1 MRTIAL
7 YFLTFISLNSIA
19 QVEKGVVLEAL
30 QDAKY
35 LIAHAKYMEA
45 RLRLKDVEDFSLY
58 KDSIAYFL
66 DKIDL
71 LDGKYD
77 REGELTEGMKFV
89 IRKGKCGYVNAIGKE
104 IVPIKYDYEKG
115 VIKDGRYV
123 KNTKEEYVERWYRSY
138 PLVRIKL
145 NGKYGFVNRMGR
157 EIFPPKYDET
167 NGTYF
172 WDRLDVMKV
181 RLGDKYGLINSEGK
195 EIVPCI
201 YQDAK
206 GWSLADNTPFVVK
219 KNGKY
224 AYVDSK
230 GKLLTDF
237 HYSSADCPYL
247 GISKKLAPV
256 CKDGKYGYLNEKCEV
271 VIPLQYQFADL
282 FTEGLAAVVQNN
294 KVGFINEDGKVIIPF
309 LYDVAYANYSDGKVG
324 LSWSSFNDG
333 NAVLKKNGKWGIID
347 KQGNPITEFKYDWC
361 SSVMSIGNYEMTCGG
376 KTVYLDILGHEYSTE
391 KGRDEQ
397 SSKNMLEAA
406 EKGNPDAQWYVSWN
420 YYQQNGEYAQ
430 DLKKSYDWC
439 VKAANAGVRQA
450 MDALGKK
457 YYYGKGCEKNLFEA
471 FKWFSKAAD
480 DGMPNSM
487 YFLGWMYEHG
497 QGTFTNRGLA
507 IKYYKRA
514 AIKGNEDAI
523 KRLRSLSIDVEELT
537 IDDYSL

>member
-71 LDGKYD
+71 FEGKYD
-77 REGELTEGMKFV
+77 REGELTGGIKFV
-89 IRKGKCGYVNAIGKE
+89 IRKGKCGYVNASGKE

-115 VIKDGRYV
+115 VIKDGRYI
-123 KNTKEEYVERWYRSY
+123 KNTKEEYVEKWYRSY

-157 EIFPPKYDET
+157 EIIPPKYDET

-172 WDRLDVMKV
+172 WDRLNVMKV

-219 KNGKY
+219 KDGKY
-224 AYVDSK
+224 AYINSK

-237 HYSSADCPYL
+237 QYSSAEYSFGY
-247 GISKKLAPV
+247 GISKKLAVV
-256 CKDGKYGYLNEKCEV
+256 CRNGQYGYINEKCEE
-271 VIPLQYQFADL
+271 VIPLQYQYADT
-282 FTEGLAAVVQNN
+282 FYEGLAAVVKDN
-294 KVGFINEDGKVIIPF
+294 KVGFINENGEVVIPF
-309 LYDVAYANYSDGKVG
+309 VYEVEYSNDSDGRC
-324 LSWSSFNDG
+324 LAWSSFHDG
-333 NAVLKKNGKWGIID
+333 NAVLKKNGKWGIIG
-347 KQGNPITEFKYDWC
+347 KQGNLITEFKYDMC
-361 SSVMSIGNYEMTCGG
+361 RSMRTNGNYEMTYGG
-376 KTVYLDILGHEYSTE
+376 KRVYLDILGHEYSTE
-391 KGRDEQ
+391 KERDEHT
-397 SSKNMLEAA
+397 SKTMLEAA
-406 EKGNPDAQWYVSWN
+406 EKGNPDAQWYVS
-420 YYQQNGEYAQ
+420 YYYSNSEYKME
-430 DLKKSYDWC
+430 LKKSYDWC
-439 VKAANAGVRQA
+439 VKAANSGVRQA

-457 YYYGKGCEKNLFEA
+457 YYYGEGCEKNLFEA

-480 DGMPNSM
+480 SGMSNSM

-497 QGTFTNRGLA
+497 QGTSTNRGLA

-514 AIKGNEDAI
+514 AIEGNEASI
-523 KRLRSLSIDVEELT
+523 KRLRSLSVDVEELK

>member
-1 MRTIAL
+1 MRFITL
-7 YFLTFISLNSIA
+7 YFMAFISLNSIA

-35 LIAHAKYMEA
+35 LIANAKYIEA

-71 LDGKYD
+71 LEGKYD

-123 KNTKEEYVERWYRSY
+123 KNTNEEYVERWYRSY

-167 NGTYF
+167 NNTYF
-172 WDRLDVMKV
+172 WNRLRVMEV
-181 RLGDKYGLINSEGK
+181 RLGDKYGLINSEGE

-206 GWSLADNTPFVVK
+206 GEYMSENTPSVVK

-224 AYVDSK
+224 AYVDKK
-230 GKLLTDF
+230 GELLTDF
-237 HYSSADCPYL
+237 QYDSADNFFGH
-247 GISKKLAPV
+247 GISKKLAVV
-256 CKDGKYGYLNEKCEV
+256 CKDGRYGYVNEKCQE
-271 VIPLQYQFADL
+271 VIPLQYQSAKEFR
-282 FTEGLAAVVQNN
+282 EGLAVVVQNN
-294 KVGFINEDGKVIIPF
+294 KVGFINEEGVIVIPF
-309 LYDVAYANYSDGKVG
+309 LYDDEVWGHVD
-324 LSWSSFNDG
+324 FG

-347 KQGNPITEFKYDWC
+347 KQGENITEFKYDRVKRID
-361 SSVMSIGNYEMTCGG
+361 SGGDYDMVCGE
-376 KTVYLDILGHEYSTE
+376 KVLYVDIMGHEYLTE
-391 KGRDEQ
+391 DERSSQ
-397 SSKNMLEAA
+397 SSKTLLEAA
-406 EKGNPDAQWYVSWN
+406 EKGNSEAQWYVSWN
-420 YYQQNGEYAQ
+420 CNERNGKYPQ
-430 DLKKSYDWC
+430 DLKKSYYWC
-439 VKAANAGVRQA
+439 VKAANAGVHQA
-450 MDALGKK
+450 WEALGEK
-457 YYYGKGCEKNLFEA
+457 YYYGKGREKDYDEA
-471 FKWFSKAAD
+471 FKWFRKAAD
-480 DGMPNSM
+480 RGFRVSN

-497 QGTFTNRGLA
+497 QGTAPNRVFA

-514 AIKGNEDAI
+514 ALLGNEDAM
-523 KRLRSLSIDVEELT
+523 KRLRSLNINVEELT
-537 IDDYSL
+537 IGDYTL